1 MLVDIAPGSLNL
13 DPEQTESK
21 LRERDGK
28 LRAILPVHLYGQCA
42 DMDAFRQLGSEFGL
56 VIIEDAANPTG
67 ATAINKPVDGAY
79 APAGGISPPEASL
92 PAGEAL
98 SPGAFTGSLP
108 SSLAPGG
115 ELFAPQPSIATPPP
129 TPAAAVAPRH
139 S

>member
-1 MLVDIAPGSLNL
+1 VVL
-13 DPEQTESK
+13 
-21 LRERDGK
+21 
-28 LRAILPVHLYGQCA
+28 
-42 DMDAFRQLGSEFGL
+42 
-56 VIIEDAANPTG
+56 IEDAANPTG

-129 TPAAAVAPRH
+129 TPAAAAPAGNGTFANPNQTFRGAPVRAKH
-139 S
+139 RGFHLEIPFPVLLLGAITGMTYGILAVGLVLI